1 MKCDVGDV
9 GEDYVC
15 FYLDGEDDT
24 EKAFL
29 ESLVHSRLTKASI
42 FRNGGDTWTLAF
54 TPPPQKRRRIV
65 KQKTTRKGSNQKAD

>member
-1 MKCDVGDV
+1 MKCEVGDV

-15 FYLDGEDDT
+15 FYLDGDNDV

-29 ESLVHSRLTKASI
+29 ESLLHSRLTNTSL

-65 KQKTTRKGSNQKAD
+65 KQKPTNKGSH